1 MNDKAEYKERWSPD
15 DGFLDLPKT
24 AARLGISLAVA
35 RAWRRDGKIISA
47 KFSGSNK
54 WFITVAS
61 VEAIEAERREK
72 IRAAIAKTEVAMIT
86 GVTPDGQ

>member
-24 AARLGISLAVA
+24 AARLGISLGVA
-35 RAWRRDGKIISA
+35 RAWRRDGKIIGA

-54 WFITVAS
+54 WFITIAS
-61 VEAIEAERREK
+61 IVRIEAERKAKAE
-72 IRAAIAKTEVAMIT
+72 AAIAKTPVD
-86 GVTPDGQ
+86 GVE